1 MTKCGLPEPPP
12 LCKAIM
18 NEMGDEME
26 CPSTCPHIGDA
37 TPFVGPHPQAQEM
50 VAQPGPVQQAVKVDA
65 ADELPTMDAW
75 KNAQQHELQWW
86 LANLVN
92 SFFEERK
99 QMMMAEKMGLPVD
112 SGYRIDLQGKSVLDV
127 GGGATSLLLKC
138 INGGRRAV
146 LDPLRFP
153 EWVMDRY
160 AAADIDFMIG
170 PAEAMEEE
178 GFDEVWIYNVLQHV
192 RNPKEVLRRA
202 MRAGRTLRIFE
213 WTNANTDIMHLH
225 TVTAEMIESVV
236 GGKGCSETITN
247 VDGLPASA
255 FWGTFEC
262 KAETSAEVRPSS
274 SNRSTITT
282 SAVVIPPGTRLDR
295 VDIPHAVGRVRPVLH
310 VPGLPH
316 TITNKDFLSCA
327 YTQKVLKLCA
337 MMKGLGYE
345 VYHYGCEGSEVECTE
360 DVSVVTNEYR
370 EKFYPPL
377 SMTKQF
383 TFNIDDE
390 YHHTF
395 RRNVADEIRRRKG
408 ERNLLLCAWGFG
420 HKEIADL
427 LGDEALAVESG
438 IGYTDTFSKYRVF
451 ESYTWM
457 HWVYGKGVQHDGSW
471 YDAVIPNYFEPGDF
485 EFREE
490 KEDWLLYL
498 GRIIKRKGVELA
510 SDLAHR
516 TGHKLVIA
524 GQGTLKNDA
533 EYIDLKGDHID
544 FVGYADVA
552 KRKDLMSRAKACI
565 MPTYYVEPFGG
576 VAIEAM
582 LSGTPVIS
590 TDWGVFSE
598 HTLHGLT
605 GYRCRTMEQF
615 EWAVNHIDRIS
626 PASCRQWAIDN
637 YSMDRVAKMYDEYF
651 SMLSDLWRGG
661 WYEPRP
667 DRQDLDWLE
676 KHYPYPM
683 APAS

>member
-1 MTKCGLPEPPP
+1 
-12 LCKAIM
+12 
-18 NEMGDEME
+18 
-26 CPSTCPHIGDA
+26 
-37 TPFVGPHPQAQEM
+37 
-50 VAQPGPVQQAVKVDA
+50 
-65 ADELPTMDAW
+65 
-75 KNAQQHELQWW
+75 
-86 LANLVN
+86 
-92 SFFEERK
+92 
-99 QMMMAEKMGLPVD
+99 
-112 SGYRIDLQGKSVLDV
+112 
-127 GGGATSLLLKC
+127 
-138 INGGRRAV
+138 
-146 LDPLRFP
+146 
-153 EWVMDRY
+153 
-160 AAADIDFMIG
+160 
-170 PAEAMEEE
+170 
-178 GFDEVWIYNVLQHV
+178 
-192 RNPKEVLRRA
+192 
-202 MRAGRTLRIFE
+202 
-213 WTNANTDIMHLH
+213 
-225 TVTAEMIESVV
+225 
-236 GGKGCSETITN
+236 
-247 VDGLPASA
+247 
-255 FWGTFEC
+255 
-262 KAETSAEVRPSS
+262 
-274 SNRSTITT
+274 
-282 SAVVIPPGTRLDR
+282 
-295 VDIPHAVGRVRPVLH
+295 
-310 VPGLPH
+310 
-316 TITNKDFLSCA
+316 
-327 YTQKVLKLCA
+327 
-337 MMKGLGYE
+337 
-345 VYHYGCEGSEVECTE
+345 VYHYGCEGSEVNCTE
-360 DVSVVTNEYR
+360 DVSVVSNEYR

-377 SMTKQF
+377 DMRKQY

-395 RRNVADEIRRRKG
+395 HRNVANEVRKRKG

-438 IGYTDTFSKYRVF
+438 IGYTDTFSKFRVF

-471 YDAVIPNYFEPGDF
+471 YDAVIPNYFDPGDF

-533 EYIDLKGDHID
+533 EHIDIKGDHIE

-626 PASCRQWAIDN
+626 PAGCRQWAIDN

-676 KHYPYPM
+676 KQYPYPK